1 MTTPPMKSPTN
12 SSAPSSST
20 FDRVRPRTPRAAGP
34 THEIGH
40 DAEGK
45 RALFSSAADTGPPSV
60 GSALVECSRC
70 DERTVLGLA
79 QAMRAALPSLHLGF
93 RIGHG
98 EDVRSVSMLKHD
110 YPTYMR
116 CPACG
121 RPSWVR
127 FTLQV

>member
-1 MTTPPMKSPTN
+1 MSE
-12 SSAPSSST
+12 
-20 FDRVRPRTPRAAGP
+20 FDRVRPRSPRPISKSTPVE
-34 THEIGH
+34 HH

-45 RALFSSAADTGPPSV
+45 RALFSSTETTVPGI

-70 DERTVLGLA
+70 NERTVMGLGKAL
-79 QAMRAALPSLHLGF
+79 RACLPSLHLGI
-93 RIGHG
+93 RIGHKD
-98 EDVRSVSMLKHD
+98 DVRTLTVGHRP

-127 FTLQV
+127 LTIQV

>member
-1 MTTPPMKSPTN
+1 MATN
-12 SSAPSSST
+12 
-20 FDRVRPRTPRAAGP
+20 FDRVRTRTPAAAAPSPAHVG
-34 THEIGH
+34 I

-45 RALFSSAADTGPPSV
+45 RALFTKSADVDQPGI

-70 DERTVLGLA
+70 NARTVLRPM
-79 QAMRAALPSLHLGF
+79 QAIRAVLPSLHLGL

-98 EDVRSVSMLKHD
+98 EDVTTIGVRND
-110 YPTYMR
+110 YPTFMK

-127 FTLQV
+127 FTVQL

>member
-1 MTTPPMKSPTN
+1 M
-12 SSAPSSST
+12 SAG
-20 FDRVRPRTPRAAGP
+20 FDRVRPRSPRPSGP
-34 THEIGH
+34 LPSATTTGH
-40 DAEGK
+40 DVEGK
-45 RALFSSAADTGPPSV
+45 RALFSSSAEVAVPGM

-70 DERTVLGLA
+70 NERTVLRLG
-79 QAMRAALPSLHLGF
+79 QALRAALPSLHLGL

-98 EDVRSVSMLKHD
+98 DDVRTLSVVKRD

-127 FTLQV
+127 FTVQL

>member
-1 MTTPPMKSPTN
+1 M
-12 SSAPSSST
+12 ST
-20 FDRVRPRTPRAAGP
+20 GASNFDRVRPRGPRLAGVTPDV
-34 THEIGH
+34 GH
-40 DAEGK
+40 DAQGK
-45 RALFSSAADTGPPSV
+45 RALFSSSAETASPSV

-79 QAMRAALPSLHLGF
+79 QALRAALPSLHLGL

-98 EDVRSVSMLKHD
+98 EDVHSVSMVKHD
-110 YPTYMR
+110 YPTLMR

>member
-1 MTTPPMKSPTN
+1 M
-12 SSAPSSST
+12 SSG
-20 FDRVRPRTPRAAGP
+20 FDRVRPRSPRSVGQP
-34 THEIGH
+34 KSLGH

-45 RALFSSAADTGPPSV
+45 RALFSSAAETASPGV

-70 DERTVLGLA
+70 HERTVLGLA
-79 QAMRAALPSLHLGF
+79 QALRAALPSLHLGL
-93 RIGHG
+93 RVGHR
-98 EDVRSVSMLKHD
+98 EDVRSISVGKRE

-127 FTLQV
+127 FTLQL